1 MRFLRSLSAGLLA
14 AALVTG
20 VGSVSPTFA
29 KASKPAAAKKETKAE
44 VKTVSG
50 EITAWSGSDFALK
63 VGAVNWKFSYDKA
76 HFAQIGKAAVGA
88 KATVKYTKDGSKNV
102 ASSIKVSK

>member
-1 MRFLRSLSAGLLA
+1 MRILRSLTAGLLA

-20 VGSVSPTFA
+20 IGGVAPASA

-44 VKTVSG
+44 VKTVSC

-63 VGAVNWKFSYDKA
+63 VGAVSWKFSYDKA

-88 KATVKYTKDGSKNV
+88 KGTVKYTKDGGKNV
-102 ASSIKVSK
+102 ASSIKISK